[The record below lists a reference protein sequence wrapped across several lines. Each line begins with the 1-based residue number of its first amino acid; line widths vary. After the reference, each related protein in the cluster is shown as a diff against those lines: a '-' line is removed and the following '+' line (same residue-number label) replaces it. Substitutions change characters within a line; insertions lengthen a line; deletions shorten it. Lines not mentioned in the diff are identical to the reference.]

1 MYLTIGIVKQVY
13 YINLI
18 SKIKNDIIVIT
29 NMVGKKTN
37 LMYHLILPFDFSFV
51 SQKIICKHVSDC
63 IAGSVLCIYC
73 II

>member
-13 YINLI
+13 YISLI
-18 SKIKNDIIVIT
+18 SKIKNDVIVIT
-29 NMVGKKTN
+29 NIVGKKN
-37 LMYHLILPFDFSFV
+37 KFNVSSYLFLDFSFI